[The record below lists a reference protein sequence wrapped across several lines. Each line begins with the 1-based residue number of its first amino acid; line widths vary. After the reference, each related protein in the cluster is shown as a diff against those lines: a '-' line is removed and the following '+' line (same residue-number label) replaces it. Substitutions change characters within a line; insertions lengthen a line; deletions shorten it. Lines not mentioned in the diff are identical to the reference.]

1 MKKTITKEDVLDF
14 IKGGGKLLENLA
26 LKLYGETLNQAGEKA
41 FSEAIEIGLE
51 NTFATLYEANV
62 DDKIILSV
70 VTKHW
75 GIDLKEAEERL
86 VFEKQQVAIRSL
98 KQYLKLQGYSQKKS
112 ENFLR
117 ETQAIFKI
125 RHNNDLWKLKDN
137 PEKLYKS
144 IINK

>member
-1 MKKTITKEDVLDF
+1 MNKNITKEDVLDF
-14 IKGGGKLLENLA
+14 LKGGGKLLENLA
-26 LKLYGETLNQAGEKA
+26 LKFYGETLNQAGEKA
-41 FSEAIEIGLE
+41 FSEAIEIGIE
-51 NTFATLYEANV
+51 NSFATLYEANV

-75 GIDLKEAEERL
+75 GIDLKEAEDRL
-86 VFEKQQVAIRSL
+86 VFEKQQAAIRSL
-98 KQYLKLQGYSQKKS
+98 KQYLKLQGYSQKES
-112 ENFLR
+112 VNFFR

-125 RHNNDLWKLKDN
+125 KHNNDLWKLKEN